1 MSSNFD
7 EKVLLSDLE
16 LEPINLYKPISYALQ
31 SGGKRMRPLLVEL
44 GCKLFQKEE
53 KNVFNAAAAIEIF
66 HNFTLLHDD
75 IMDNSLVRRN
85 RPTVHVKWNANTAIL
100 SGDAMM
106 IKSYE
111 FLQKIPE
118 KYWSKIFPLFT
129 KTALQ
134 VCEGQQLDMDFETK
148 ENVSFADYFLMIKL
162 KTAVL
167 LACSLKIGAILADAL
182 EKDADLLY
190 DFGIALGIAFQI
202 KDDYL
207 DTFGDFETL
216 GKRIGGDILCN
227 KKTLLLLSAYQNAD
241 EQTAVNLT
249 FTLQNKILSDEE
261 KILSVTNIFK
271 KLNIDKICEN
281 ELEKYYSLAMN
292 CLDKISVEEER
303 KEELK
308 NLARKLNIREN

>member
-1 MSSNFD
+1 MSNGFD
-7 EKVLLSDLE
+7 EKVLLSGWE
-16 LEPINLYKPISYALQ
+16 IEPINLYEPIRYALE

-85 RPTVHVKWNANTAIL
+85 RPTIHAKYGANTAIL

-106 IKSYE
+106 IKAYE

-118 KYWSKIFPLFT
+118 KYWNKVLPLFT

-134 VCEGQQLDMDFETK
+134 VCEGQQFDMDFETRQ
-148 ENVSFADYFLMIKL
+148 NVSLEDYFLMIEL

-167 LACSLKIGAILADAL
+167 LACSLKIGAILADAP

-227 KKTLLLLSAYQNAD
+227 KKTFLLLSAYQNAD
-241 EQTAVNLT
+241 KQTAENLT
-249 FTLQNKILSDEE
+249 FTLQNKNISDEE
-261 KILSVTNIFK
+261 KIVSVTDILK

-281 ELEKYYSLAMN
+281 ELEKYYSLAMSF
-292 CLDKISVEEER
+292 LDRISVEEER
-303 KEELK
+303 KVELK
-308 NLARKLNIREN
+308 NLVKKLNIRNH

>member
-1 MSSNFD
+1 MFD
-7 EKVLLSDLE
+7 EKILLSGWE
-16 LEPINLYKPISYALQ
+16 IEPLNLYQPISYALQ
-31 SGGKRMRPLLVEL
+31 SGGKRMRPMLVEL
-44 GCKLFQKEE
+44 GYKLFQKDE
-53 KNVFNAAAAIEIF
+53 KNIFNAAAAIEIF

-85 RPTVHVKWNANTAIL
+85 RPTVHAKWNTNTAIL

-118 KYWSKIFPLFT
+118 KYWGKIFPLFT
-129 KTALQ
+129 QTALQ

-148 ENVSFADYFLMIKL
+148 ENVSLDDYFLMIKL

-167 LACSLKIGAILADAL
+167 LACSLKIGAILADAP

-227 KKTLLLLSAYQNAD
+227 KKTFLLLSSYQNAD
-241 EQTAVNLT
+241 KQTAENLK
-249 FTLQNKILSDEE
+249 FTLENKTISAEE
-261 KILSVTNIFK
+261 KIISVTNIFK

-281 ELEKYYSLAMN
+281 ELEKYYLSAIN
-292 CLDKISVEEER
+292 YLDKISVAEER
-303 KEELK
+303 KIELK
-308 NLARKLNIREN
+308 NLAKKLNIRVN

>member
-1 MSSNFD
+1 MSSGFD
-7 EKVLLSDLE
+7 EKVLLSGWE
-16 LEPINLYKPISYALQ
+16 IEPLNLYKPIHYALE

-53 KNVFNAAAAIEIF
+53 KNAFYAAAAIEIF

-75 IMDNSLVRRN
+75 IMDNSAVRRN
-85 RPTVHVKWNANTAIL
+85 RPTIHAKYGANAAIL

-106 IKSYE
+106 IKAYE

-118 KYWSKIFPLFT
+118 KYWGKVLPLFT

-134 VCEGQQLDMDFETK
+134 VCEGQQFDMDFETRQ
-148 ENVSFADYFLMIKL
+148 NVSLKDYFLMIEL

-167 LACSLKIGAILADAL
+167 LACSLKIGAILADAP

-227 KKTLLLLSAYQNAD
+227 KKTFLLLSAYQNAD
-241 EQTAVNLT
+241 TQTAENLT
-249 FTLQNKILSDEE
+249 FTLQNKNISDEE
-261 KILSVTNIFK
+261 KIISVTNIFK

-292 CLDKISVEEER
+292 YLDKISAEEER
-303 KEELK
+303 KKELK
-308 NLARKLNIREN
+308 NLAKKLNIRES

>member
-1 MSSNFD
+1 MQCGFD
-7 EKVLLSDLE
+7 ENLLLSDWNI
-16 LEPINLYKPISYALQ
+16 EPANLYKPIDYALRG
-31 SGGKRMRPLLVEL
+31 GGKRMRPHLVEL
-44 GCKLFQKEE
+44 AFRMFKKEE
-53 KNVFNAAAAIEIF
+53 KNVHNAAAAIEIF

-75 IMDNSLVRRN
+75 IMDNSAVRRN
-85 RPTVHVKWNANTAIL
+85 SPTVHKKWNVNTAIL

-111 FLQKIPE
+111 YLQKIPE

-148 ENVSFADYFLMIKL
+148 ENVSIEDYFSMIKL

-167 LACSLKIGAILADAL
+167 LACSLKIGAVLADAPG
-182 EKDADLLY
+182 KDADLLY

-207 DTFGDFETL
+207 DTFGNFEML

-227 KKTLLLLSAYQNAD
+227 KKTFILLSALQNAD
-241 EQTAVNLT
+241 KKTAEILKNILK
-249 FTLQNKILSDEE
+249 NKNISDEE
-261 KILSVTNIFK
+261 KINSVTDIFK
-271 KLNIDKICEN
+271 KLNIDKISEK
-281 ELEKYYSLAMN
+281 ELTKYYSQATDYLN
-292 CLDKISVEEER
+292 KISVDNER
-303 KEELK
+303 KFELK
-308 NLARKLNIREN
+308 NFAEKLKIREN

>member
-1 MSSNFD
+1 MSSSFD
-7 EKVLLSDLE
+7 EKVLLSGWEIEPLN
-16 LEPINLYKPISYALQ
+16 LYEPIHYALK
-31 SGGKRMRPLLVEL
+31 SGGKRMRPQLVEF
-44 GCKLFQKEE
+44 GCRLFQKEE

-85 RPTVHVKWNANTAIL
+85 RPTVHAKWNANTAIL

-106 IKSYE
+106 IKAYE

-118 KYWSKIFPLFT
+118 KYWTKVFPLFT

-134 VCEGQQLDMDFETK
+134 VCEGQQFDMDFETRK
-148 ENVSFADYFLMIKL
+148 DVSLEDYFLMIEL

-167 LACSLKIGAILADAL
+167 LACSLKIGAILADAP

-190 DFGIALGIAFQI
+190 NFGIALGIAFQI

-216 GKRIGGDILCN
+216 GKRIGEDILCN
-227 KKTLLLLSAYQNAD
+227 KKTFLLLSAYQNAD
-241 EQTAVNLT
+241 RQTVENLRD
-249 FTLQNKILSDEE
+249 TLENKNIPDDE
-261 KILSVTNIFK
+261 KIVSVTDLFK
-271 KLNIDKICEN
+271 KLNVDKICEN
-281 ELEKYYSLAMN
+281 ELEKYYSLAIN
-292 CLDKISVEEER
+292 YLNKISVEEE
-303 KEELK
+303 KKNELK
-308 NLARKLNIREN
+308 NLAEKLKVRNN